1 MNDAESCTCDKCKA
15 MCQIPCAGS
24 FEDIKK
30 IIEHGFEKK
39 LMLGTYYRLNGD
51 IAFLLPAYK
60 GAECTKAKLMI
71 GNKPCIFQAKNGLCK
86 LHDLG
91 LKPTEGKLA
100 LHDRANPRN
109 TRYHLVETWLSH
121 DAKELIRSWSE
132 KNLIHD

>member
-1 MNDAESCTCDKCKA
+1 MNDVESCTCDKCKA

-30 IIEHGFEKK
+30 IIENGFEKR

-51 IAFLLPAYK
+51 IIFLLPAYK
-60 GAECTKAKLMI
+60 GAECKNAGLPVGERSCT
-71 GNKPCIFQAKNGLCK
+71 FQTEEGLCE

-121 DAKELIRSWSE
+121 DAKELIHSWSK